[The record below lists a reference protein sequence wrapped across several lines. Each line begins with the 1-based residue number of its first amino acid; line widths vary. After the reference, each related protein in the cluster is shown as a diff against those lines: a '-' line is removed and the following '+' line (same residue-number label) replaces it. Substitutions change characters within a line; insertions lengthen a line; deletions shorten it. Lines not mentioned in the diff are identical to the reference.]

1 MLRLPIR
8 LVPDSMKSIQLLSAA
23 FALSLACLASC
34 VTEGDPMHPTRAA
47 AGPWLEPSPML
58 AQEIEQQAE
67 RLPWTHGYE
76 RIEMIHWFA
85 SVGEPAYPTLL
96 GMVSDPRM
104 DVAGSALAA
113 LGATG
118 DSRLVE
124 PLRGIPWPL
133 ESEIDLA
140 LERARTLLRLGDW
153 SMVPHLID
161 GLEDDR
167 VMIRALSAQALY
179 EATHQRFDYDPSAAV
194 AERETA
200 VDAWRAWWTKRQGDP
215 LVKQ

>member
-1 MLRLPIR
+1 MNSTPLRT
-8 LVPDSMKSIQLLSAA
+8 AA
-23 FALSLACLASC
+23 FALSLVCLASC
-34 VTEGDPMHPTRAA
+34 VTEGDSRHPTRAA

-96 GMVSDPRM
+96 GMVSDPRI

-118 DSRLVE
+118 DSRLVG
-124 PLRGIPWPL
+124 PLREIPWPE

-161 GLEDDR
+161 GLEDER
-167 VMIRALSAQALY
+167 VMVRALSAQALY
-179 EATHQRFDYDPSAAV
+179 EATHQRFEYNPSAEAS
-194 AERETA
+194 ERETA
-200 VDAWRAWWTKRQGDP
+200 VNAWREWWTKRQGDP
-215 LVKQ
+215 LVKR

>member
-1 MLRLPIR
+1 
-8 LVPDSMKSIQLLSAA
+8 MKHAALLFA
-23 FALSLACLASC
+23 FALSLVSLASC

-96 GMVSDPRM
+96 AMVSDPRM

-118 DSRLVE
+118 DSRLVK
-124 PLRGIPWPL
+124 PLREIPWPE

-167 VMIRALSAQALY
+167 VMVRALCAQALY
-179 EATHQRFDYDPSAAV
+179 EATHQRFGYDPKTEGT
-194 AERETA
+194 ERETS
-200 VDAWRAWWTKRQGDP
+200 VNAWREWWAKRQNDP

>member
-1 MLRLPIR
+1 MPFLRLPA
-8 LVPDSMKSIQLLSAA
+8 LALLLGLSA
-23 FALSLACLASC
+23 CI
-34 VTEGDPMHPTRAA
+34 TEGGSNHTKAST
-47 AGPWLEPSPML
+47 GPWLAPSPTL
-58 AQEIEQQAE
+58 AEDIQQQAE

-76 RIEMIHWFA
+76 RVEIIHWFA

-96 GMVSDPRM
+96 AMVDDPRP

-124 PLRGIPWPL
+124 PLREIPWPT
-133 ESEIDLA
+133 ESEIELA

-161 GLEDDR
+161 GMEDER
-167 VMIRALSAQALY
+167 VMIRALSSQALY
-179 EATHQRFDYDPSAAV
+179 EATHQRFQYDANATPEERAASITRW
-194 AERETA
+194 RE
-200 VDAWRAWWTKRQGDP
+200 WWASRQADP
-215 LVKQ
+215 LVRR